1 MWRFACP
8 PCCFGPHVEVL
19 DDSMLIAE
27 DSSSRPWGV
36 SASKSRMAPK
46 KYNIHQLHKCLC
58 SDGLPRHQPKIL
70 LCEVHV
76 FMSQRVI
83 YNTYHITMIKIQQ
96 VMKLPIKTKNIC
108 IKNHEN
114 SSPLQGSVSPLRGS
128 VLLGSGVELR
138 RPLRQL
144 LATSVAKKKA
154 PFLGNRMPIANGF
167 AYRFGWIDMN
177 LYVSQ
182 VEVYLPPTKHANCK

>member
-36 SASKSRMAPK
+36 FASKSRMAPK

-96 VMKLPIKTKNIC
+96 VMKLPIKTK
-108 IKNHEN
+108 KH
-114 SSPLQGSVSPLRGS
+114 LYKKTWKFFTT
-128 VLLGSGVELR
+128 SGIR
-138 RPLRQL
+138 FTTSGIRFARFWGRA
-144 LATSVAKKKA
+144 ATSVATTSCDVRCKKKRHS
-154 PFLGNRMPIANGF
+154 LETGCLLQMGLPIGLV
-167 AYRFGWIDMN
+167 GLIWICMFH
-177 LYVSQ
+177 
-182 VEVYLPPTKHANCK
+182 K